1 MAFPILTVLGGA
13 AGIGQSI
20 LGSMAKNR
28 AAEAANKQA
37 RASYKLDTFRNAA
50 QFELNTLA
58 DQTQYAWD
66 RARTAQLRANE
77 ATAKADQAEAGARVI
92 ENAADNLR
100 LNTEALYDRY
110 ITEEALR
117 GDEVALQAAYEQ
129 ALRAD
134 QSAQEQAQ
142 YLNRINAAGLEAR
155 AGSETLL
162 NQSAELQAS
171 LAFDEQKDQM
181 EYWVAAIESTAQDAS
196 TKASSFARQGSGNTA
211 QRLAMEGL
219 SELGRKIGE
228 VELRSQDRR
237 AKNRLF
243 SNAMTD
249 KMATLYAQAANQT
262 DDMRSRIAYSAQ
274 RFGADSTN
282 ANTTMEKLILPTFN
296 LSQRQYSR
304 DLESLQ
310 LQTKNT
316 IDNALTPYRE
326 QTFFDPMKPIAGLR
340 PSSLGPTMQQK
351 QSLGS
356 MVGSA
361 LMGGIKGAMSG
372 TTKNSAGQLKWL

>member
-13 AGIGQSI
+13 AGIGQSV
-20 LGSMAKNR
+20 LGSMAANK
-28 AAEAANKQA
+28 AADAANKAAKQ
-37 RASYKLDTFRNAA
+37 SYKLDRFRAFAQYELDNLAA
-50 QFELNTLA
+50 E
-58 DQTQYAWD
+58 TQHAWD
-66 RARTAQLRANE
+66 EARVAQLRANE
-77 ATAKADQAEAGARVI
+77 ATNKADQAEAGARVI

-110 ITEEALR
+110 ITEETLR
-117 GDEVALQAAYEQ
+117 GDEIAITQAYEQ

-134 QSAQEQAQ
+134 QTAQEQAQ

-155 AGSETLL
+155 SGSETLL

-171 LAFDEQKDQM
+171 LAFDEQKDQL
-181 EYWVAAIESTAQDAS
+181 EYWVEAIASTANDAEA
-196 TKASSFARQGSGNTA
+196 KASLFARQGSGNTA
-211 QRLAMEGL
+211 KRLAMEGL
-219 SELGRKIGE
+219 GELGRKLGQ

-237 AKNRLF
+237 AKQRLF
-243 SNAMTD
+243 SNTMSD
-249 KMATLYAQAANQT
+249 KMATLYAQSANQA
-262 DDMRSRIAYSAQ
+262 DDMRSRIAFTAQ

-282 ANTTMEKLILPTFN
+282 ATTVLDRLIMPTFN

-316 IDNALTPYRE
+316 MDNALTPYRE
-326 QTFFDPMKPIAGLR
+326 QTFFDPMKPIAGLA
-340 PSSLGPTMQQK
+340 PTSLGPTMQQK

-356 MVGSA
+356 MVGGA
-361 LMGGIKGAMSG
+361 LFGGIKGAMSG
-372 TTKNSAGQLKWL
+372 AIKNKDGTSTWV

>member
-1 MAFPILTVLGGA
+1 MAFPILTVLGAG
-13 AGIGQSI
+13 AGIGQSA
-20 LGSMAKNR
+20 LGSMAANK
-28 AAEAANKQA
+28 AADAANKAAKQ
-37 RASYKLDTFRNAA
+37 SYKLDQVRAFAQYELDNLAA
-50 QFELNTLA
+50 E
-58 DQTQYAWD
+58 TQHAWD
-66 RARTAQLRANE
+66 EARVAQLRANE
-77 ATAKADQAEAGARVI
+77 ATNKADQAEAGARVI
-92 ENAADNLR
+92 ANAAENLR

-110 ITEEALR
+110 VTEEALR
-117 GDEVALQAAYEQ
+117 GDEIALTQAYEQ

-134 QSAQEQAQ
+134 QTAQEQAQ

-155 AGSETLL
+155 SGSETLL

-171 LAFDEQKDQM
+171 LAFDEQKDQL
-181 EYWVAAIESTAQDAS
+181 EYWAEAIQSTANDAAA
-196 TKASSFARQGSGNTA
+196 KASLFARQGGGNTA
-211 QRLAMEGL
+211 KRLAMEGL

-237 AKNRLF
+237 AKQRLF

-249 KMATLYAQAANQT
+249 KMATLYAQSANQA
-262 DDMRSRIAYSAQ
+262 DDMRSRIAFSAQ

-282 ANTTMEKLILPTFN
+282 ATTVLDKLILPTFN

-316 IDNALTPYRE
+316 MDNALTPYRE
-326 QTFFDPMKPIAGLR
+326 QTFFDPMKPIAGLA
-340 PSSLGPTMQQK
+340 PTSLGPTMQQK

-356 MVGSA
+356 MVGGA
-361 LMGGIKGAMSG
+361 LFGGIKGAMVGATKNEDG
-372 TTKNSAGQLKWL
+372 TTTWS